1 MDTIKIFLS
10 QQNVIVGDISGNL
23 AKARDARALAG
34 EADLVVLSELFLS
47 GYPPEDLVLNRAFLE
62 EIKTA
67 VHILAAETSQGPAC
81 LIGAPWVEE
90 NKVYNAALLLENGR
104 IAAVVRKRHLPDY
117 AVFDES
123 RLFSAGD
130 EGKAVIFRGIN
141 LGIRICEDIWTD
153 TPDTIDNADIII
165 VLNGSPFDIEK
176 EAEKISRRFDY
187 ARAYAEAS
195 NAALIY
201 LNQVGGQDELA
212 FDGASFV
219 IGRSG
224 KVIVQAPA
232 WQEAHILTQWKK
244 TAEGWLCTPGQ
255 IAPLEQGIAAIWQ
268 AMMIGLRD
276 YVEKNK
282 FASVV
287 LGLSGGI
294 DSALVAVLAVDALGA
309 ERVHCVMMP
318 SKFTSPESLRDARAC
333 AETLGVKLDEISIEP
348 MVETTAQTL
357 TPFFGSTQTDATE
370 ENIQSRL
377 RGVILMALSNKFNH
391 MLLSTGNKSEIS
403 VGYATLYGDMNGG
416 FNPIK
421 DIYKTRVFEAAQ
433 WRNENH
439 PKSARGPQGVVI
451 APSIIDKPPSA
462 ELREG
467 QKDEDSLP
475 PYDVLDDILAAL
487 IDEDQGISE
496 IVALGHDAALVK
508 RIAHLVRV
516 AEYKRRQAPPG
527 VKIST
532 RNFGRGRR
540 YPITNHFMM
549 TLDE

>member
-1 MDTIKIFLS
+1 MDAIKIFLS

-23 AKARDARALAG
+23 AKARDARARAG

-67 VHILAAETSQGPAC
+67 VHILAAETAQGPAC
-81 LIGAPWVEE
+81 LIGAPWLEE
-90 NKVYNAALLLENGR
+90 NNVYNAALLLENGR
-104 IAAVVRKRHLPDY
+104 IAAVVRKCHLPDY
-117 AVFDES
+117 QVFDES
-123 RLFSAGD
+123 RLFTAGD
-130 EGKAVIFRGIN
+130 QKKTIIFRGIN

-153 TPDTIDNADIII
+153 TADNIGNADIII
-165 VLNGSPFDIEK
+165 VLNGSPFDMEK
-176 EAEKISRRFDY
+176 KVEKISRRLDY

-219 IGRSG
+219 IERSG

-244 TAEGWLCTPGQ
+244 TPKGWLCAPGE
-255 IAPLEQGIAAIWQ
+255 IAPLEQGEAAIWQ

-294 DSALVAVLAVDALGA
+294 DSALVATLAVDALGA

-318 SKFTSPESLRDARAC
+318 SKFTSPESLRDARAI
-333 AETLGVKLDEISIEP
+333 AETLGVKLDEISIKP

-357 TPFFGSTQTDATE
+357 TPSFGSTQTDVTE

-421 DIYKTRVFEAAQ
+421 DIYKTRVFEAAR

-439 PKSARGPQGVVI
+439 PKSARGPQGAVI

-467 QKDEDSLP
+467 QKDQDSLP

-487 IDEDQGISE
+487 IDEDQGLSE